1 MSTKILFILMAALVA
16 AGPAVANMVM
26 IEADDYS
33 IALNVDLVMND
44 SRQIDTGSL
53 TYPLVVRGSQWP
65 GEVASATNYSRQTFS
80 IGSASEN
87 ISDVP
92 HDLLTLE
99 SNVGIKLDTYSEP
112 PEGGLDT
119 TPYVLGVEV
128 ENLTVTFVKN
138 VTVGLINPKETP
150 MYREEWDY
158 GDGNDLPDVY
168 FVLFAVDEVTTCRI
182 DSIYGVSGD
191 EMSAEEFENFLKN
204 VDVLLNNVRS
214 SGGDPIVNKA
224 EE

>member
-1 MSTKILFILMAALVA
+1 MLLLMAALAA
-16 AGPAVANMVM
+16 AGPAVADLVT
-26 IEADDYS
+26 IEAGDYS
-33 IALNVDLVMND
+33 IALNMDLVMND
-44 SRQIDTGSL
+44 SREIDTGSL

-80 IGSASEN
+80 IGVASEDVK
-87 ISDVP
+87 DVP

-112 PEGGLDT
+112 PEGGLNT
-119 TPYVLGVEV
+119 TPYVLGGEV

-138 VTVGLINPKETP
+138 VTVGWINPVQTP

-191 EMSAEEFENFLKN
+191 EMSAEEFEDFLEN
-204 VDVLLNNVRS
+204 VDVLLNVRS
-214 SGGDPIVNKA
+214 SGGDPIMNKA
-224 EE
+224 E

>member
-1 MSTKILFILMAALVA
+1 MLMAALA
-16 AGPAVANMVM
+16 AVGPAVADLVT

-44 SRQIDTGSL
+44 SQESETGSL

-65 GEVASATNYSRQTFS
+65 GEVASATNYSRQIFS
-80 IGSASEN
+80 IGSASEDVK
-87 ISDVP
+87 DVP

-112 PEGGLDT
+112 PEGGLNT
-119 TPYVLGVEV
+119 TPYVLGVVV

-138 VTVGLINPKETP
+138 VTVGWINPIQTP

-158 GDGNDLPDVY
+158 GDGSDLPDVY
-168 FVLFAVDEVTTCRI
+168 FVLFAVDDVTTCRI

-191 EMSAEEFENFLKN
+191 EMKSEEFEEFLKN
-204 VDVLLNNVRS
+204 VDVLLHVRS
-214 SGGDPIVNKA
+214 SGG
-224 EE
+224 

>member
-1 MSTKILFILMAALVA
+1 LITKSMLLLMAALAA
-16 AGPAVANMVM
+16 AGPEVADLVT
-26 IEADDYS
+26 IEAGDYS
-33 IALNVDLVMND
+33 IALNVDLVKND
-44 SRQIDTGSL
+44 SEEIDAGSL

-65 GEVASATNYSRQTFS
+65 EDVVSAMNYTSQKFT
-80 IGSASEN
+80 IGSASEDLK
-87 ISDVP
+87 DVP

-99 SNVGIKLDTYSEP
+99 SNVGIQLDTYPKP

-119 TPYVLGVEV
+119 TPLGLGGEV

-138 VTVGLINPKETP
+138 VTVGWINPIQTP
-150 MYREEWDY
+150 MYRAEWNY

-191 EMSAEEFENFLKN
+191 EMSAEEFEDFLEN
-204 VDVLLNNVRS
+204 VDVLLNVRT
-214 SGGDPIVNKA
+214 SGGDPIMNKA
-224 EE
+224 E